1 MSESPI
7 LTTPKLESEPV
18 RKNTKFVS
26 GAVILFVAI
35 GFLVY
40 NAVGRA
46 GAYYLTVPEL
56 KNEAAEHIGKNVRV
70 SGVVLDNTVD
80 YNSADLI
87 LQFKIGDENA
97 QLPIYFN
104 GPKPDNFSRAAE
116 AIVEGKYGEDGVLY
130 AHTLLLKCPSRYEEH
145 GGETQP
151 VEYEEIQVNAVG

>member
-1 MSESPI
+1 MSESTI
-7 LTTPKLESEPV
+7 LTTPKLEAEPA
-18 RKNTKFVS
+18 RKNTKFIF
-26 GAVILFVAI
+26 GAAILFVAI

-46 GAYYLTVPEL
+46 GAYYLTVDEL
-56 KNEAAEHIGKNVRV
+56 QGASAEHVGKNVRV
-70 SGVVLDNTVD
+70 SGAVLGDSVD
-80 YNSADLI
+80 YNAAELI
-87 LQFKIGDENA
+87 LQFKIGDQNA

-104 GPKPDNFSRAAE
+104 GPKPDNFNRATE

-151 VEYEEIQVNAVG
+151 TEYEEIEVNSVG

>member
-1 MSESPI
+1 MTDSPI
-7 LTTPKLESEPV
+7 LTTPKLEAEPA
-18 RKNTKFVS
+18 RKNTKFIF

-56 KNEAAEHIGKNVRV
+56 TSEAADHVGKNVRV
-70 SGVVLDNTVD
+70 SGVVLDNSVD

-87 LQFKIGDENA
+87 LQFKIGDENN

-104 GPKPDNFSRAAE
+104 GPKPDNFSRATE

-145 GGETQP
+145 GGETEP

>member
-7 LTTPKLESEPV
+7 LTTPKLETEPA
-18 RKNTKFVS
+18 RKNTKFIF
-26 GAVILFVAI
+26 GAAILFVAI

-56 KNEAAEHIGKNVRV
+56 KSESAEHIGKNVRV

-80 YNSADLI
+80 YNAADLI
-87 LQFKIGDENA
+87 LQFKIGDENS

-104 GPKPDNFSRAAE
+104 GPKPDNFNRAAE

-151 VEYEEIQVNAVG
+151 AEYEEIQVNSVG

>member
-7 LTTPKLESEPV
+7 LTTPKLDAEPA
-18 RKNTKFVS
+18 RKNTKFIF

-35 GFLVY
+35 GFLIF
-40 NAVGRA
+40 NAVSRD
-46 GAYYLTVPEL
+46 GAFYLTVPEL
-56 KNEAAEHIGKNVRV
+56 TSEAADHVGKNVRV
-70 SGVVLDNTVD
+70 SGVVLDNSVD

-87 LQFKIGDENA
+87 LQFKIGDEKS

-104 GPKPDNFSRAAE
+104 GPKPDNFSRATE

>member
-7 LTTPKLESEPV
+7 LTTPKLETEPA
-18 RKNTKFVS
+18 RKNTKFLF
-26 GAVILFVAI
+26 GAVILLVAI
-35 GFLVY
+35 GFLVA
-40 NAVGRA
+40 NAFSND
-46 GAYYLTVPEL
+46 GAFYLTVDEL
-56 KNEAAEHIGKNVRV
+56 KSESAEHYGKNVRV
-70 SGVVLDNTVD
+70 SGVVLDNTMD

-104 GPKPDNFSRAAE
+104 GPKPDNFNRATE

-145 GGETQP
+145 GGETEP
-151 VEYEEIQVNAVG
+151 VEYEEIQVNAIG